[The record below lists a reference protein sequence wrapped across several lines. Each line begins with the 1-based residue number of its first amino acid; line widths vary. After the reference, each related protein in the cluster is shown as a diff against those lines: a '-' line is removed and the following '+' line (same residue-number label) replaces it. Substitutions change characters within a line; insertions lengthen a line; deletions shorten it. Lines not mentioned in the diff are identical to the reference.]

1 MPHQNRPSK
10 SLKNSKLAN
19 SFNLEKSVERE
30 KDMQEIDVHGEIKI
44 TVVIAMDGEYAGNA
58 GAISCHLIGEE
69 RIFDFIRR
77 IKILYRLS

>member
-1 MPHQNRPSK
+1 
-10 SLKNSKLAN
+10 
-19 SFNLEKSVERE
+19 
-30 KDMQEIDVHGEIKI
+30 MQEIDVHGEIKN

-77 IKILYRLS
+77 VKILCRLS